1 MRGEL
6 VREAFRVK
14 LLGRSVVNI
23 KAARSGRV
31 APQRRAVPR
40 LYRPKLHAI
49 FQRVVSPSC
58 EYVLIYSWMLQNVL
72 IHGEKREI
80 PAADR
85 SEGVL
90 GSKITSSI
98 STTLPI
104 FGADILDKSAI

>member
-1 MRGEL
+1 
-6 VREAFRVK
+6 
-14 LLGRSVVNI
+14 
-23 KAARSGRV
+23 
-31 APQRRAVPR
+31 
-40 LYRPKLHAI
+40 
-49 FQRVVSPSC
+49 
-58 EYVLIYSWMLQNVL
+58 MLQNVL